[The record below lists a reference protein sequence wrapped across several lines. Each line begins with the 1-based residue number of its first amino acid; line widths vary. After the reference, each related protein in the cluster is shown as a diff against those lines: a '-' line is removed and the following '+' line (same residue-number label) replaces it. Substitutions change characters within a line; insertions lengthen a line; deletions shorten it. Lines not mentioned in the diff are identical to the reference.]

1 MNKLFET
8 FRNFTRKI
16 STEYFEIAEYQ
27 LWFTVFIN

>member
-27 LWFTVFIN
+27 L